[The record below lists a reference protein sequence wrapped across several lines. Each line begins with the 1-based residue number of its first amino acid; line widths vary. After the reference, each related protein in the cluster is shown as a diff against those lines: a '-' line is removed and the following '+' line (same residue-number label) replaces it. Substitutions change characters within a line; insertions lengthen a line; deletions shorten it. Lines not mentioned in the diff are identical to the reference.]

1 MSSTFMLIIGVLYL
15 AAAGSFAWDGKF
27 SWAAVALCWGIGNA
41 LLAHL
46 SR

>member
-1 MSSTFMLIIGVLYL
+1 MSGAFMLLIAALYL
-15 AAAGSFAWDGKF
+15 AAAGSFALEQKWE
-27 SWAAVALCWGIGNA
+27 WALVALAWGVGNA